1 MNFKIAKFALQINEF
16 KSDFISPL
24 LLKLQKESS
33 KRIFLL
39 GDFNIDLL
47 KYELSDSINNF
58 IDTLSSNSFYLIYSY
73 LQESLKLLH

>member
-1 MNFKIAKFALQINEF
+1 MIVGYIHKHPALQINDF

-24 LLKLQKESS
+24 LKLRKESS

-47 KYELSDSINNF
+47 KYQLSDSITNF
-58 IDTLSSNSFYLIYSY
+58 IDTFTSNLLLSPMHLPARIS
-73 LQESLKLLH
+73 